1 MEFSCQISDNNDAAD
16 TSLADQISGLDGK
29 IDTVSG
35 TLSSMD
41 GKLDSVSG
49 ALGDTSESGA
59 LSDKL
64 TTIHDTI
71 VDWRESE
78 AAETETDPVTEYIV
92 KRGDTLMDICRK
104 FDIDYYQNKE
114 QLQELNKK
122 EKLGQIEP
130 GETLILPV
138 PSEKKPE

>member
-1 MEFSCQISDNNDAAD
+1 MYNNDAAD

-29 IDTVSG
+29 IDTVYG

-78 AAETETDPVTEYIV
+78 AAEAETDPVTEYVV
-92 KRGDTLMDICRK
+92 KRGDTLLDICRK

-114 QLQELNKK
+114 QLQELNKR
-122 EKLGQIEP
+122 ENLSLIEP